1 MINVQRLMLNKMAT
15 STKFW
20 DKIADKYSKQPIAD
34 EASYQK
40 KLQVTQ
46 EYFKSD
52 MEVLEFG
59 CGTGSTAITHAP
71 HVKKDSGD
79 RYFIRND

>member
-1 MINVQRLMLNKMAT
+1 MTT

-46 EYFKSD
+46 GYFKPDWLHSLA
-52 MEVLEFG
+52 V
-59 CGTGSTAITHAP
+59 SSKAYA
-71 HVKKDSGD
+71 
-79 RYFIRND
+79 